1 MRKDPN
7 TSGSRADGVPSSSYL
22 HRSYTSKA
30 SISLYHTRR
39 SFAHTDRVPRYV
51 YLFILKEVG
60 NLHPPMKE
68 YQREALIEKAE
79 REGAALGA
87 DIPEVISLDG
97 EEFELNEYVFEA
109 RAGEV
114 DTGDIQEK
122 KKLLRRKRSGLI
134 DRLKD
139 EEMTYEEGERVVER
153 VTGLERALDVLE
165 GIRRDT
171 SVEAEARAKEKA
183 DEKRWLD
190 FLKKVTGSSGD
201 EKRR

>member
-1 MRKDPN
+1 
-7 TSGSRADGVPSSSYL
+7 
-22 HRSYTSKA
+22 
-30 SISLYHTRR
+30 
-39 SFAHTDRVPRYV
+39 
-51 YLFILKEVG
+51 
-60 NLHPPMKE
+60 MKE

-114 DTGDIQEK
+114 DPNDIREK
-122 KKLLRRKRSGLI
+122 KKLLRRKRSALI
-134 DRLKD
+134 DELKD
-139 EEMTYEEGERVVER
+139 EEMSYEEGECIVER
-153 VTGLERALDVLE
+153 TTGLERALDVLE
-165 GIRRDT
+165 GIGRDT
-171 SVEAEARAKEKA
+171 SVEAEARANEKA